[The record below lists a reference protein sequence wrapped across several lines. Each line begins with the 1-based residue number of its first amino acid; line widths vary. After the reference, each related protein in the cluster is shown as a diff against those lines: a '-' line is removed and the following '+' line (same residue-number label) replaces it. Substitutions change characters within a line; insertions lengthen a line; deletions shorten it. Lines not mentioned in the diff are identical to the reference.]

1 MKRIV
6 GPSRAAA
13 FALLGLALPVA
24 SSAPATA
31 DTPASNV
38 LYVAKTSTCSD
49 TAADSGSEGRPF
61 CTISAAAGV
70 VEPGQTVLVEAGDY
84 PESVTITRSGTAD
97 APITFV
103 SNNSSLNLAYV
114 RGQSTTQGAN
124 PAFTVSGAQHVV
136 LRGFYTT
143 APSGAASVLI
153 DHSSDVTVDQAA
165 LNSSTGA
172 PAVRITG
179 TSSDVTL
186 SRTSVTHLTNGSPGV
201 EIDAGASGTVLSA
214 DSIFSPYAANHA
226 PGIAVSGAPGTV
238 ITGDTVVG
246 YCEPGIVLAG
256 DSSGST
262 VKNDVVEESA
272 NGWGSSPS
280 ACASTVDATAI
291 SVADTATSGTSVDDN
306 VVDPTSGGSLYSWAG
321 TGYPDASSFAAA
333 TGQGGADISASP
345 QLTAQST
352 AGRQWFKPAGSSPVI
367 DSADPGAPGET
378 ATDFFG
384 NPREDDPSVSNA
396 SSGYYDRGAVEVVG
410 PESGGGYTIQPLGS
424 PNPLQVT
431 VTTTAP
437 TPTWTANGPIH
448 RVYSY
453 VPDDAATGFPIDT
466 DGTFTY
472 TFHRAGDHAIHRYGP
487 WGGPSSDKHV
497 VVGADYTPLTPVRL
511 LDTRHAVGVTTT
523 TPVAAGADLVLP
535 VPSIAGIPAADV
547 SAIVAN
553 VTVTQPTAAGHL
565 TLYPHNGES
574 LPTASNLNFTA
585 GQTVANLVTVPV
597 DGGAVVFHNG
607 SSGTVHVLMDLQGFY
622 GRAGSGFKPVSP
634 ARVLDT
640 RSGLGTSVAGAITAH
655 ATLSLDLS
663 GRVPAGTTAVVLN
676 LTVTR
681 PTEHGYL
688 TAYPDAGALPGVSNL
703 NFTAGE
709 TVANLAVVP
718 VTDGK
723 VDFYNG
729 SGGTLQVIAD
739 LEGYFGSAAAGANQ
753 SYVPEGPAR
762 LVDTRSGFG
771 ATGPVPAYG
780 SISFYPLWHE
790 DCSASCPRPAG
801 AVLNV
806 TATQPQ
812 KNGFLTV
819 YPNEQTVPNASNLNF
834 TAGQTVPN
842 LVSVADPGLMI
853 GVYNHSSGSM
863 QVIVDEEGYYIAPQ
877 TWAN

>member
-1 MKRIV
+1 M
-6 GPSRAAA
+6 
-13 FALLGLALPVA
+13 LLGLALPVA

-31 DTPASNV
+31 DTPASDV

-61 CTISAAAGV
+61 CTVSAAAAV
-70 VEPGQTVLVEAGDY
+70 VEPGQTVLVEAGSY

-103 SNNSSLNLAYV
+103 SNDWSLLTANV
-114 RGQSTTQGAN
+114 TGQSTTQAAY

-136 LRGFYTT
+136 LRGFNSA
-143 APSGAASVLI
+143 APNGAPSVLI

-165 LNSSTGA
+165 LRSSAGA
-172 PAVRITG
+172 PAIRITG

-186 SRTSVTHLTNGSPGV
+186 SRTSVTHPTNGSPGV
-201 EIDAGASGTVLSA
+201 EIDAGVSGTVLSA
-214 DSIFSPYAANHA
+214 DSIFSPFATNKA
-226 PGIAVSGAPGTV
+226 PGVVVSGAPGTV

-246 YCEPGIVLAG
+246 YCEQGIVLDG

-262 VKNDVVEESA
+262 VENDVVEEAA
-272 NGWGSSPS
+272 NGWGSSPA
-280 ACASTVDATAI
+280 ACASTADATAI

-306 VVDPTSGGSLYSWAG
+306 VVDPTSGGSLYAWAG
-321 TGYPDASSFAAA
+321 TGYPDSSSFAAS

-345 QLTAQST
+345 QLTAHSSG
-352 AGRQWFKPAGSSPVI
+352 ARQWFAPAASSPVI
-367 DSADPGAPGET
+367 DSADAGAPGES

-396 SSGYYDRGAVEVVG
+396 ASGYYDRGAVEVVG
-410 PESGGGYTIQPLGS
+410 PETGGGYTIQPLGS

-437 TPTWTANGPIH
+437 TPTWTANGPID

-453 VPDDAATGFPIDT
+453 VLDDATAFPVDT
-466 DGTFTY
+466 DAAFTY
-472 TFHRAGDHAIHRYGP
+472 TFHRAGDHAIDRYDP
-487 WGGPSSDKHV
+487 RGGAYDEVVKHV

-523 TPVAAGADLVLP
+523 TPLAAGADLVLP
-535 VPSIAGIPAADV
+535 VPSVDGIPAADV
-547 SAIVAN
+547 SAVVAN
-553 VTVTQPTAAGHL
+553 VTVTQPTAGGHL
-565 TLYPHNGES
+565 TVYPDNGES

-622 GRAGSGFKPVSP
+622 GRGGSGFKPVSP
-634 ARVLDT
+634 TRVLDT
-640 RSGLGTSVAGAITAH
+640 RSGLGTSSAGAIAAH
-655 ATLSLDLS
+655 ATLSLGLS
-663 GRVPAGTTAVVLN
+663 TRVPAGTTAVVLN

-688 TAYPDAGALPGVSNL
+688 TAYPDAGAMPGVSNL
-703 NFTAGE
+703 NFSAGE

-729 SGGTLQVIAD
+729 SGGTVQVVAD
-739 LEGYFGSAAAGANQ
+739 LEGSFGSAAAGANQ

-762 LVDTRSGFG
+762 IVDTRYGFG
-771 ATGPVPAYG
+771 VPKAPVAYG
-780 SISFYPLWHE
+780 SISFYPLWHK
-790 DCSASCPRPAG
+790 DCSTGCPRPAG

-812 KNGFLTV
+812 KSGFLTV

-834 TAGQTVPN
+834 TAGETVPN

-853 GVYNHSSGSM
+853 GVYNHSSGSV

>member
-1 MKRIV
+1 M
-6 GPSRAAA
+6 A
-13 FALLGLALPVA
+13 FALLGLGLPVA

-31 DTPASNV
+31 DAPASTV
-38 LYVAKTSTCSD
+38 LYVAKASTCSD

-70 VEPGQTVLVEAGDY
+70 VEPGQTVLVEPGNY
-84 PESVTITRSGTAD
+84 QESVKITRSGTAD

-103 SNNSSLNLAYV
+103 SNDLSLNPAYV
-114 RGQSTTQGAN
+114 RGLSTTQGAN

-136 LRGFYTT
+136 LRRFSTT
-143 APSGAASVLI
+143 APGGAASVLI

-165 LNSSTGA
+165 LSSSAGA

-179 TSSDVTL
+179 TSRDVTL
-186 SRTSVTHLTNGSPGV
+186 SRASITHATNGSPGV

-214 DSIFSPYAANHA
+214 DTVFSPFAANHA
-226 PGIAVSGAPGTV
+226 PGIVVSGALGTL

-246 YCEPGIVLAG
+246 YCAQGIVLDG
-256 DSSGST
+256 DSSGAT
-262 VKNDVVEESA
+262 VKNDVVEEAA
-272 NGWGSSPS
+272 NGWGSSPA

-345 QLTAQST
+345 QLTGQVTGA
-352 AGRQWFKPAGSSPVI
+352 RQWFEPAASSPVI
-367 DSADPGAPGET
+367 DSADPKAPGET

-384 NPREDDPSVSNA
+384 SPREDDPSVSNA
-396 SSGYYDRGAVEVVG
+396 VSGYYDRGAVEVVG
-410 PESGGGYTIQPLGS
+410 PESGAGYTIQPLGS

-437 TPTWTANGPIH
+437 TPVWTANGPIH

-453 VPDDAATGFPIDT
+453 VLDDDSTGFPVDT

-472 TFHRAGDHAIHRYGP
+472 TFHRAGDHAIRRYSLR
-487 WGGPSSDKHV
+487 GGPYSVKHV

-535 VPSIAGIPAADV
+535 IPTIADIPAADV

-553 VTVTQPTAAGHL
+553 VTVTQPTAGGHL
-565 TLYPHNGES
+565 TLYPHNGQS

-597 DGGAVVFHNG
+597 DGGGVVFHNG
-607 SSGTVHVLMDLQGFY
+607 SSGTVHVLMDLQGYY
-622 GRAGSGFKPVSP
+622 GRAGSGFKPLAP
-634 ARVLDT
+634 TRVLDT
-640 RSGLGTSVAGAITAH
+640 RSGLGISAARAIAAH

-676 LTVTR
+676 LTGTR
-681 PTEHGYL
+681 PTQHGYL
-688 TAYPDAGALPGVSNL
+688 TAYPDAGSMPGVSNL
-703 NFTAGE
+703 NFTAGQ
-709 TVANLAVVP
+709 TVPNLAVVP
-718 VTDGK
+718 VTNGK

-729 SGGTLQVIAD
+729 SGGTVQVVAD
-739 LEGYFGSAAAGANQ
+739 LEGYFGSGGTGANQ
-753 SYVPEGPAR
+753 SYVPFGPAR
-762 LVDTRSGFG
+762 VVDTRSDSDVP
-771 ATGPVPAYG
+771 GPVQAYG
-780 SISFYPLWHE
+780 SISFFPLWHK
-790 DCSASCPRPAG
+790 DCTADCPRPAG

-806 TATQPQ
+806 TATQPK

-842 LVSVADPGLMI
+842 LVSVADPGLII
-853 GVYNHSSGSM
+853 GVYNHSSGSV
-863 QVIVDEEGYYIAPQ
+863 QVIVDQEGYYIAPQ

>member
-1 MKRIV
+1 M
-6 GPSRAAA
+6 A
-13 FALLGLALPVA
+13 FMLLGLALPVA
-24 SSAPATA
+24 SSAAARA
-31 DTPASNV
+31 DAPASNV
-38 LYVAKTSTCSD
+38 LYVAKSSECSN

-61 CTISAAAGV
+61 CTISGAAAV
-70 VEPGQTVLVEAGDY
+70 AEPGQTVLVEAGDY
-84 PESVTITRSGTAD
+84 QESVTITRSGTAD

-103 SNNSSLNLAYV
+103 SNDWSLNPAYV
-114 RGQSTTQGAN
+114 RGQATTQGAN

-136 LRGFYTT
+136 LRGFSTT
-143 APSGAASVLI
+143 APNGAPSVLI

-165 LNSSTGA
+165 LSSGVGA
-172 PAVRITG
+172 PAIRITG

-186 SRTSVTHLTNGSPGV
+186 SRTSVTHATNGSPGV
-201 EIDAGASGTVLSA
+201 EIDAGVSGTVLSA
-214 DSIFSPYAANHA
+214 DSIFSPFVTNHA
-226 PGIAVSGAPGTV
+226 PGVMVSGAPGTV

-246 YCEPGIVLAG
+246 NCEQGIALDG

-262 VKNDVVEESA
+262 VKNDVVEEAA
-272 NGWGSSPS
+272 NGWGSSPA
-280 ACASTVDATAI
+280 ACASTVDTTAI
-291 SVADTATSGTSVDDN
+291 SVAAAATSGTSVDDN

-321 TGYPDASSFAAA
+321 TGYSDSSSFAAA

-345 QLTAQST
+345 QLTGHVTGA
-352 AGRQWFKPAGSSPVI
+352 RQWFAPAGSSPVV
-367 DSADPGAPGET
+367 DSADAGAPGET

-396 SSGYYDRGAVEVVG
+396 AAGYYDRGAVEVVG
-410 PESGGGYTIQPLGS
+410 PETGGGYTVQPVGS

-437 TPTWTANGPIH
+437 TPTWTSNGPIH

-453 VPDDAATGFPIDT
+453 VLDDATAFPVDT
-466 DGTFTY
+466 DGAFTY
-472 TFHRAGDHAIHRYGP
+472 TFHRAGDHAIDRYDP
-487 WGGPSSDKHV
+487 RGGPYNEVVKHV

-523 TPVAAGADLVLP
+523 TPVAAGADVVLP
-535 VPSIAGIPAADV
+535 VPTVAGVPAADV
-547 SAIVAN
+547 SAVVAN
-553 VTVTQPTAAGHL
+553 VTVTQPSVGGHL
-565 TLYPHNGES
+565 TVYPDNGEL

-597 DGGAVVFHNG
+597 DGGGVVFHNG

-622 GRAGSGFKPVSP
+622 GQGGSGFKPASP
-634 ARVLDT
+634 TRVLDT
-640 RSGLGTSVAGAITAH
+640 RSGLGTSSAGAIAAH
-655 ATLSLDLS
+655 GTLSLDLS

-688 TAYPDAGALPGVSNL
+688 TAYPEASTMPGVSNL
-703 NFTAGE
+703 NFTASE

-718 VTDGK
+718 ATDGK

-729 SGGTLQVIAD
+729 SGGTVQVVAD

-753 SYVPEGPAR
+753 TYVPDGPAR
-762 LVDTRSGFG
+762 IVDTRYG
-771 ATGPVPAYG
+771 TGVPKAPVPAYG
-780 SISFYPLWHE
+780 NIAFYPRWYQ
-790 DCSASCPRPAG
+790 DCSASCPRPVG

-834 TAGQTVPN
+834 TAGMTVPN

-853 GVYNHSSGSM
+853 GVYNHSSGSV

-877 TWAN
+877 S

>member
-1 MKRIV
+1 M
-6 GPSRAAA
+6 
-13 FALLGLALPVA
+13 
-24 SSAPATA
+24 
-31 DTPASNV
+31 
-38 LYVAKTSTCSD
+38 AKTSTCSD
-49 TAADSGSEGRPF
+49 TATDSGSEGRPF
-61 CTISAAAGV
+61 CTISAVAAV
-70 VEPGQTVLVEAGDY
+70 VEPGQTVLVEAGSY
-84 PESVTITRSGTAD
+84 QESVTLTRSGTAD

-103 SNNSSLNLAYV
+103 SNNWSLNPASV
-114 RGQSTTQGAN
+114 KGQSTTQGSN

-136 LRGFYTT
+136 LRGFSTS
-143 APSGAASVLI
+143 APNGAPSVLI
-153 DHSSDVTVDQAA
+153 DHSSDVTVDQAD
-165 LNSSTGA
+165 LNSSVGA
-172 PAVRITG
+172 PSIRITG

-186 SRTSVTHLTNGSPGV
+186 SRTSVTHRTNTSPGV
-201 EIDAGASGTVLSA
+201 QIDAGASGTVLSS
-214 DSIFSPYAANHA
+214 DTVFSPFATNNE
-226 PGIAVSGAPGTV
+226 PGIETSDAPGTV

-246 YCEPGIVLAG
+246 NCEQGIVLDG

-262 VKNDVVEESA
+262 VKNNVVEEAA
-272 NGWGSSPS
+272 NGWTSSPA
-280 ACASTVDATAI
+280 ACASTADATAI
-291 SVADTATSGTSVDDN
+291 SVASAATSGTSVDDN

-321 TGYPDASSFAAA
+321 TGYPDSSSFAAA

-345 QLTAQST
+345 QLTGESSGT
-352 AGRQWFKPAGSSPVI
+352 REWFTPSGSSPVI
-367 DSADPGAPGET
+367 DSADAAASGET
-378 ATDFFG
+378 AMDFSG
-384 NPREDDPSVSNA
+384 NPREDDPQVSNA
-396 SSGYYDRGAVEVVG
+396 ASGYYDRGAVEVVG
-410 PESGGGYTIQPLGS
+410 PETGGGYTIKPSGS

-453 VPDDAATGFPIDT
+453 VLDDATAFPVDT

-472 TFHRAGDHAIHRYGP
+472 TFHRAGDHAIDRYDP
-487 WGGPSSDKHV
+487 RGGPYYESVKHV

-535 VPSIAGIPAADV
+535 VPSVAGIPAADV
-547 SAIVAN
+547 SAVVAN
-553 VTVTQPTAAGHL
+553 VTVTQPTAGGHL
-565 TLYPHNGES
+565 TVYPHNGEP

-597 DGGAVVFHNG
+597 DGAAVVFHNG

-640 RSGLGTSVAGAITAH
+640 RSGLGTSSAGAITAH
-655 ATLSLDLS
+655 GTLSLDLS

-681 PTEHGYL
+681 PTENGYL
-688 TAYPDAGALPGVSNL
+688 TAYPDAGSMPGVSNL

-723 VDFYNG
+723 VDFSNG
-729 SGGTLQVIAD
+729 SGGTVQAVAD
-739 LEGYFGSAAAGANQ
+739 LEGYFGSATTGANQ

-762 LVDTRSGFG
+762 IVDTRNG
-771 ATGPVPAYG
+771 TGVPKAPVPAYG
-780 SISFYPLWHE
+780 NVAFYPRWYQ
-790 DCSASCPRPAG
+790 DCSVGCPRPAG

-812 KNGFLTV
+812 KSGFLTV

-834 TAGQTVPN
+834 TAGGTVPN

-853 GVYNHSSGSM
+853 GVYNHSSGSA

-877 TWAN
+877 SWAN

>member
-1 MKRIV
+1 M
-6 GPSRAAA
+6 A
-13 FALLGLALPVA
+13 FILLGLALPVA
-24 SSAPATA
+24 SSATATA
-31 DTPASNV
+31 ETPASDV
-38 LYVAKTSTCSD
+38 LYVAKTSACSD
-49 TAADSGSEGRPF
+49 TAADGGSEGRPF
-61 CTISAAAGV
+61 CTIGAAAAV
-70 VEPGQTVLVEAGDY
+70 VEPGQTVLVEAGSY

-103 SNNSSLNLAYV
+103 SNDWSLNPASV
-114 RGQSTTQGAN
+114 RGQSTTQGPN
-124 PAFTVSGAQHVV
+124 PAFTVSDAQHVV
-136 LRGFYTT
+136 LRGFSTT
-143 APSGAASVLI
+143 APGGAPSVLI
-153 DHSSDVTVDQAA
+153 DHSTDVTVDQAD
-165 LNSSTGA
+165 LSSSVGA
-172 PAVRITG
+172 PSIRISG
-179 TSSDVTL
+179 MSSDVTL
-186 SRTSVTHLTNGSPGV
+186 SRTSVTHRTNGSPGV

-214 DSIFSPYAANHA
+214 DTVFSPFATNNE
-226 PGIAVSGAPGTV
+226 PGIVTSGAPGTV

-246 YCEPGIVLAG
+246 NCEQGIVLGG

-262 VKNDVVEESA
+262 VKNDVVEEAA
-272 NGWGSSPS
+272 NGWGASPS
-280 ACASTVDATAI
+280 ACASTADATAI
-291 SVADTATSGTSVDDN
+291 SVAGTATSGTSVDDN
-306 VVDPTSGGSLYSWAG
+306 VVDPTSGGPLYSWAG
-321 TGYPDASSFAAA
+321 TGYPDSSSFAAA
-333 TGQGGADISASP
+333 TGQGGADISANP
-345 QLTAQST
+345 QLTVQS
-352 AGRQWFKPAGSSPVI
+352 AGARQWFTPAASSPVI
-367 DSADPGAPGET
+367 DSADPKAPGET
-378 ATDFFG
+378 ATDFSG

-396 SSGYYDRGAVEVVG
+396 ASGYYDRGAVEVVG
-410 PESGGGYTIQPLGS
+410 PETGGGYKVQPLGS

-437 TPTWTANGPIH
+437 TPTWTANGPID

-453 VPDDAATGFPIDT
+453 VFDDATAFPVDT
-466 DGTFTY
+466 DNTFTY
-472 TFHRAGDHAIHRYGP
+472 TFHRAGDHAIDRYDP
-487 WGGPSSDKHV
+487 RGGPYDESVKHV

-535 VPSIAGIPAADV
+535 VPSVADIPATDV

-553 VTVTQPTAAGHL
+553 VTVTQPTAGGHL
-565 TLYPHNGES
+565 TVYPHNGEP

-622 GRAGSGFKPVSP
+622 GRAGSGFKPASP
-634 ARVLDT
+634 TRALDT
-640 RSGLGTSVAGAITAH
+640 RSGLGTSSAGAIAAH

-688 TAYPDAGALPGVSNL
+688 TAYPDAGTMPGVSNL

-729 SGGTLQVIAD
+729 SGGTVQVVAD
-739 LEGYFGSAAAGANQ
+739 LEGDFGSAADGANQ

-762 LVDTRSGFG
+762 LIDTRSDFG

-780 SISFYPLWHE
+780 NISFYPLWHQ
-790 DCSASCPRPAG
+790 DCSTGCPRPTG
-801 AVLNV
+801 AALNV

-834 TAGQTVPN
+834 TAGTTVPN

-853 GVYNHSSGSM
+853 GVYNHSSGSV
-863 QVIVDEEGYYIAPQ
+863 QIVVDEEGYYIAPQ
-877 TWAN
+877 S

>member
-1 MKRIV
+1 M
-6 GPSRAAA
+6 
-13 FALLGLALPVA
+13 LLGLALPVA
-24 SSAPATA
+24 SSATATA
-31 DTPASNV
+31 DAPASNV
-38 LYVAKTSTCSD
+38 LYVAKTSACSD

-61 CTISAAAGV
+61 CTISAAAAV
-70 VEPGQTVLVEAGDY
+70 AEPGQTVLVEAGTY
-84 PESVTITRSGTAD
+84 QESVTITRSGTAD

-103 SNNSSLNLAYV
+103 ANNWSLNGTYV
-114 RGQSTTQGAN
+114 NGLSTAQGAN

-136 LRGFYTT
+136 LRGFSTT
-143 APSGAASVLI
+143 APGAAASVLI
-153 DHSSDVTVDQAA
+153 DHSSDVTVDQAV
-165 LNSSTGA
+165 LRSSPGGA
-172 PAVRITG
+172 PAIRVTG
-179 TSSDVTL
+179 TSSGVTL
-186 SRTSVTHLTNGSPGV
+186 SRTNVNQGPKPGAGV
-201 EIDAGASGTVLSA
+201 EIDAGVSGAVLSA
-214 DSIFSPYAANHA
+214 DSIFSPFGTNHA
-226 PGIAVSGAPGTV
+226 PGILVSGAPGTV
-238 ITGDTVVG
+238 ITGNTVVG
-246 YCEPGIVLAG
+246 YCQQGIVLDG

-262 VKNDVVEESA
+262 VKNDVVEEAA
-272 NGWGSSPS
+272 NGWTSSPS
-280 ACASTVDATAI
+280 ACASTADATAI

-321 TGYPDASSFAAA
+321 TGYPDSSSFAAA

-345 QLTAQST
+345 QLTVQS
-352 AGRQWFKPAGSSPVI
+352 AGARQWFAPAGSSPVI
-367 DSADPGAPGET
+367 DSADAGAPGET
-378 ATDFFG
+378 ATDFLG

-396 SSGYYDRGAVEVVG
+396 ASGYYDRGAVEVVG
-410 PESGGGYTIQPLGS
+410 PESGGGYTVQPVGS

-431 VTTTAP
+431 VTPTAP
-437 TPTWTANGPIH
+437 TPAWTANGPID

-453 VPDDAATGFPIDT
+453 VFDDATAFPVDT

-472 TFHRAGDHAIHRYGP
+472 TFHRAGDHAIRRYSLR
-487 WGGPSSDKHV
+487 GGPSTDKHV
-497 VVGADYTPLTPVRL
+497 VVGAYYTPLTPVRL

-523 TPVAAGADLVLP
+523 TPVAAGADVVLP
-535 VPSIAGIPAADV
+535 VPSVAGVPAADV
-547 SAIVAN
+547 SAVVAN
-553 VTVTQPTAAGHL
+553 VTVTQPSVGGHL
-565 TLYPHNGES
+565 TVYPHNGEP

-597 DGGAVVFHNG
+597 DGGGVVFHNG
-607 SSGTVHVLMDLQGFY
+607 SSGTVHVVMDLQGFY
-622 GRAGSGFKPVSP
+622 GRTGSGFKPVSP

-640 RSGLGTSVAGAITAH
+640 RSGLGTSSAGAIAAH
-655 ATLSLDLS
+655 GTLSLDLS

-688 TAYPDAGALPGVSNL
+688 TVYPDAGAMPGVSNL

-723 VDFYNG
+723 VDIYNG
-729 SGGTLQVIAD
+729 SGGTVQVVAD

-753 SYVPEGPAR
+753 SYVPEGPDR
-762 LVDTRSGFG
+762 IVDTRSDLG

-780 SISFYPLWHE
+780 NVSFYPLWHQ
-790 DCSASCPRPAG
+790 DCSVGCPRPVG
-801 AVLNV
+801 ALLNV

-834 TAGQTVPN
+834 TAGMTVPN
-842 LVSVADPGLMI
+842 LVSVADPGLMV
-853 GVYNHSSGSM
+853 GVYNHSSGSV

-877 TWAN
+877 S

>member
-1 MKRIV
+1 M
-6 GPSRAAA
+6 
-13 FALLGLALPVA
+13 ALPVA
-24 SSAPATA
+24 SSATATA
-31 DTPASNV
+31 EAPASDV

-49 TAADSGSEGRPF
+49 TAADSGSQGRPF
-61 CTISAAAGV
+61 CTIGAAAAV
-70 VEPGQTVLVEAGDY
+70 VVPGQTVLVEAGSY

-103 SNNSSLNLAYV
+103 SNDWSLNPASV
-114 RGQSTTQGAN
+114 RGQSTTQGPN
-124 PAFTVSGAQHVV
+124 PAFTVSGTQHVV
-136 LRGFYTT
+136 LRGFSTT
-143 APSGAASVLI
+143 APGGAPSVLI
-153 DHSSDVTVDQAA
+153 DHSTDVTVDQAD
-165 LNSSTGA
+165 LSSSAGA
-172 PAVRITG
+172 PAIRITG
-179 TSSDVTL
+179 MSSDVTL
-186 SRTSVTHLTNGSPGV
+186 SRTSVTHNTNGSPGV

-214 DSIFSPYAANHA
+214 DTVFSPFATNNA
-226 PGIAVSGAPGTV
+226 PGIVTSGAPGTV
-238 ITGDTVVG
+238 VTGDTVVG
-246 YCEPGIVLAG
+246 NCEQGIVLSG

-262 VKNDVVEESA
+262 VKNDVVEEAA
-272 NGWGSSPS
+272 NGWGSSPA
-280 ACASTVDATAI
+280 ACASTADATAI
-291 SVADTATSGTSVDDN
+291 SVAAAATSGTGIDDN
-306 VVDPTSGGSLYSWAG
+306 VVDPTSGGSLYSWAS
-321 TGYPDASSFAAA
+321 TGYPDSSSFAAA

-345 QLTAQST
+345 QLTGELSGT
-352 AGRQWFKPAGSSPVI
+352 RQWFTPAASSPVI

-378 ATDFFG
+378 ATDFSG
-384 NPREDDPSVSNA
+384 NPREDDPQVPNA
-396 SSGYYDRGAVEVVG
+396 ASGYYDRGAVEVVG
-410 PESGGGYTIQPLGS
+410 PETGGGFEVQPLGS

-437 TPTWTANGPIH
+437 TPTWTANGPID

-453 VPDDAATGFPIDT
+453 VLDDATAFPVDT

-472 TFHRAGDHAIHRYGP
+472 TFHRAGDHAIDRYDP
-487 WGGPSSDKHV
+487 RGGPYDESVKHV

-535 VPSIAGIPAADV
+535 VPSVAGIPAADV

-553 VTVTQPTAAGHL
+553 VTVTQPTTDGHL
-565 TLYPHNGES
+565 TVYPHNGES

-597 DGGAVVFHNG
+597 DGAAVVFHNG

-622 GRAGSGFKPVSP
+622 GRAGSGFKPVP
-634 ARVLDT
+634 PTRVLDT
-640 RSGLGTSVAGAITAH
+640 RSGLGTSSAGAVTAH
-655 ATLSLDLS
+655 AALPLDLS
-663 GRVPAGTTAVVLN
+663 ARVPAGTTAVVLN

-681 PTEHGYL
+681 PTQHGYL
-688 TAYPDAGALPGVSNL
+688 TAYPDAGAMPGVSNL

-718 VTDGK
+718 LTDGK

-729 SGGTLQVIAD
+729 SGGTFQVVAD

-753 SYVPEGPAR
+753 SYVPEGPTR
-762 LVDTRSGFG
+762 IVDTRSGTG
-771 ATGPVPAYG
+771 APRAPVPAYG
-780 SISFYPLWHE
+780 NLAFYPRWYQ
-790 DCSASCPRPAG
+790 DCTTDCPRPAG

-819 YPNEQTVPNASNLNF
+819 YPNEQAVPNASNLNF
-834 TAGQTVPN
+834 TAGTTVPN
-842 LVSVADPGLMI
+842 LVSVTDPGLMI
-853 GVYNHSSGSM
+853 GVHNHSSGSV

-877 TWAN
+877 TWSN